1 VFLDGKMMRK
11 WKVLVGIAGAVA
23 LLIGV
28 PCSASAASTCPG
40 ENGKIAAAG
49 ENGLAVIGRGGGVRW
64 LVPGAPSYTY
74 TPSFSCDGKLVAYI
88 GDDETTCP
96 PMEIV
101 SVLTG
106 KRRLFEYGGSRRSG
120 FPTGGCAFAPT
131 FLAGGRLLFGVSSH
145 GKDATY
151 VASSDGRHRHR
162 LFDSPVCA
170 STADASW
177 FVSCYPHTLVLRNS
191 QGRLVRTLTPL
202 PRARRIYYLD
212 ASFSPDGRWIVYARA
227 VDTPAGGSYDRSD
240 VYLVRRDG
248 THRRRLTDNGRS
260 FDPSFSPD
268 GRWIAFTRG
277 EEVVRH
283 ELVVMPLAH
292 PARTKVLAKVSSSLR
307 SPSWGPR

>member
-1 VFLDGKMMRK
+1 M
-11 WKVLVGIAGAVA
+11 GIAGAVA
-23 LLIGV
+23 LVALLIGA
-28 PCSASAASTCPG
+28 PGSALAASTCPG

-49 ENGLAVIGRGGGVRW
+49 TNGLAVIGEGGGVRW
-64 LVPGAPSYTY
+64 LVQGAPSYTY
-74 TPSFSCDGKLVAYI
+74 EPSFSCNGKLVAYI

-101 SVLTG
+101 NVLTG
-106 KRRLFEYGGSRRSG
+106 KRRLFQYGSSRRSG

-131 FLAGGRLLFGVSSH
+131 FLRGGRLLFGVSAR
-145 GKDATY
+145 GKVGTY

-177 FVSCYPHTLVLRNS
+177 FVSCYSRTLVLRNS
-191 QGRLVRTLTPL
+191 QGRVVRTLTPL
-202 PRARRIYYLD
+202 PGVRRIHYLNP
-212 ASFSPDGRWIVYARA
+212 SFSPDGHWIVYSRT

-248 THRRRLTDNGRS
+248 THRQRLTDDGRS
-260 FDPSFSPD
+260 FDPTFSPD
-268 GRWIAFTRG
+268 GHWIAFTRG

-283 ELVVMPLAH
+283 EMMAMPRAH
-292 PARTKVLAKVSSSLR
+292 PGRVKLLAKVNSSLR